1 MLMVER
7 GIPECRRL
15 VMHNLTV
22 VFHDAGGGHR
32 SAAGALK
39 TVLEAQDRPWNIR
52 FLNLQELLEPI
63 DLFHRATGL
72 RIQDGYNLILK
83 KGWTRLTPPLLALLQ
98 RTIQL
103 HHSRIVRIL
112 RSYWAQNP
120 TDLVLSVIP
129 HFNRCLAQSVR
140 LEIPNAAFVTLLTDL
155 ADYPPNFWIV
165 PESEFI
171 ICGSQRAK
179 QQALAMGHPI
189 KRVYETSGMILKPSF
204 YRKPEGDR
212 AGERVRLGLQPDLP
226 TGIVMFGGHGSA
238 SMLEIA
244 KRLEQVSHRI
254 QLLFLCGHNLEL
266 ATKLRALKVKQ
277 PAVIEG
283 FTTKVD
289 YFMSLADFFVGKPGP
304 GSISEALQ
312 FGLPVIVEQNPS
324 TMPQERYN
332 GTWLVEKRM
341 GMAVRDFREVAAA
354 IEQLLMEDSFAE
366 FRRNATNYKNYAIFE
381 IPQILDQ
388 IIAEKTVE
396 AMTGVSAL
404 ASVDPFASVAWAGLT

>member
-1 MLMVER
+1 
-7 GIPECRRL
+7 
-15 VMHNLTV
+15 MHNLTI

-39 TVLEAQDRPWNIR
+39 TVLESQYHPWNVKL
-52 FLNLQELLEPI
+52 LNLQELLEPI
-63 DLFHRATGL
+63 DFVHRATGL

-83 KGWTRLTPPLLALLQ
+83 RGWTRLTPPLLSLLQ

-112 RSYWAQNP
+112 RNYWAQNP

-129 HFNRCLAQSVR
+129 HFNRCLAQSIR
-140 LEIPNAAFVTLLTDL
+140 AEMPNAAFVTLLTDL

-171 ICGSQRAK
+171 ICGSARAR
-179 QQALAMGHPI
+179 QQALAMGHP
-189 KRVYETSGMILKPSF
+189 KGRVCETSGMILKPSF
-204 YRKPEGDR
+204 YQKPEVDR
-212 AGERVRLGLQPDLP
+212 AGERIKLGLQPELP

-244 KRLEQVSHRI
+244 KKLEHTSKPL
-254 QLLFLCGHNLEL
+254 QLIFLCGHNLEL
-266 ATKLRALKVKQ
+266 AAKLRDLGLTR

-289 YFMSLADFFVGKPGP
+289 YFMSLADFFIGKPGP
-304 GSISEALQ
+304 GSVSEALQ
-312 FGLPVIVEQNPS
+312 FGLPVITEHNAR

-332 GTWLVEKRM
+332 GTWLVEKRL
-341 GMAVRDFREVAAA
+341 GMVVRDFREIAPAVDEMLTDAT
-354 IEQLLMEDSFAE
+354 FAE
-366 FRRNATNYKNYAIFE
+366 FRSKVGAYKNYAIFE
-381 IPQILDQ
+381 VPLILDQ
-388 IIAEKTVE
+388 VMAEKAVE
-396 AMTGVSAL
+396 SMAVLPAL
-404 ASVDPFASVAWAGLT
+404 APVDPFASIAWGGLT

>member
-1 MLMVER
+1 
-7 GIPECRRL
+7 
-15 VMHNLTV
+15 MHDLTI

-39 TVLEAQDRPWNIR
+39 SVLETQYHPWNVNL
-52 FLNLQELLEPI
+52 LNLQELLEPI
-63 DLFHRATGL
+63 DFVHRATGL
-72 RIQDGYNLILK
+72 RIQDGYNLLLR

-112 RSYWAQNP
+112 SKHWSQYP

-129 HFNRCLAQSVR
+129 HFNRCLAQSIR
-140 LEIPNAAFVTLLTDL
+140 HEMPNAAFVTLLTDL
-155 ADYPPNFWIV
+155 ADYPPDFWIV

-171 ICGSQRAK
+171 ICGSARAK
-179 QQALAMGHPI
+179 QQALAMGHP
-189 KRVYETSGMILKPSF
+189 KARVYETSGMILKPSF
-204 YRKPEGDR
+204 YRKPEVNR
-212 AGERVRLGLQPDLP
+212 AEERVKLGLQPDLP

-244 KRLEQVSHRI
+244 KKLEQTSNPL
-254 QLLFLCGHNLEL
+254 QLIFLCGHNLDL
-266 ATKLRALKVKQ
+266 AAKLRSLGLNR

-289 YFMSLADFFVGKPGP
+289 YFMSLSDFFIGKPGP

-312 FGLPVIVEQNPS
+312 FGLPVITEHNAR

-332 GTWLVEKRM
+332 GTWLVENRL
-341 GMAVRDFREVAAA
+341 GMVVQDFREIGTAV
-354 IEQLLMEDSFAE
+354 EQLLVEATFAE
-366 FRRNATNYKNYAIFE
+366 FRGNVGACKNYAIFE
-381 IPQILDQ
+381 APLILDQ
-388 IIAEKTVE
+388 IMAEKAVE
-396 AMTGVSAL
+396 SMDVVSRL
-404 ASVDPFASVAWAGLT
+404 ASVDPFASIAWAGLT

>member
-1 MLMVER
+1 
-7 GIPECRRL
+7 
-15 VMHNLTV
+15 MHNLTI

-39 TVLEAQDRPWNIR
+39 TVLETQFHPWNVKL
-52 FLNLQELLEPI
+52 LNLQELLEPI
-63 DLFHRATGL
+63 DFVHRATGL
-72 RIQDGYNLILK
+72 RIQDGYNLLLR
-83 KGWTRLTPPLLALLQ
+83 KGWTRLTPPLLSLLQ

-112 RSYWAQNP
+112 GKHWAQNP

-129 HFNRCLAQSVR
+129 HFNRCLAQSIR
-140 LEIPNAAFVTLLTDL
+140 QEMPNAAFVTLLTDL

-171 ICGSQRAK
+171 ICGSARAK
-179 QQALAMGHPI
+179 QQALAMGHAK
-189 KRVYETSGMILKPSF
+189 KRIYETSGMILKPSF
-204 YRKPEGDR
+204 YRKPEVDR
-212 AGERVRLGLQPDLP
+212 AGERVKLGLQPDLP

-244 KRLEQVSHRI
+244 KRLDQTSNHL
-254 QLLFLCGHNLEL
+254 QLIFLCGHNLEL
-266 ATKLRALKVKQ
+266 AAKLRGLQLSK
-277 PAVIEG
+277 PAAIKG

-289 YFMSLADFFVGKPGP
+289 YFMSLADFFIGKPGP

-312 FGLPVIVEQNPS
+312 FGLPVITEHNAR

-332 GTWLVEKRM
+332 GTWLVEKRF
-341 GMAVRDFREVAAA
+341 GIVVPEFREIGPAV
-354 IEQLLMEDSFAE
+354 EQLLTEATFAE
-366 FRRNATNYKNYAIFE
+366 FHRNVSAYKNYAIFE
-381 IPQILDQ
+381 VPLILDQ
-388 IIAEKTVE
+388 IMAEKAVE
-396 AMTGVSAL
+396 SMDVLSTL